1 MSVDTETEEFFDA
14 VESFEFATEEDLKDI
29 TIKIEKTINRLES
42 KKDLKLRSEFI
53 QVLTE
58 IKDEILVKNCN
69 VKTTEFDNSKDSEIE
84 ISETVIESTNTSVLS
99 IIDDKVQSVIE
110 EKVQIRDKDKT
121 FEEFHDP
128 QMNFKQNVII
138 KM

>member
-1 MSVDTETEEFFDA
+1 MGKFFVKMSGDTETEEFFDA

-29 TIKIEKTINRLES
+29 RIKIEKTINKLES
-42 KKDLKLRSEFI
+42 KKDLKLRNEFI

-58 IKDEILVKNCN
+58 IKDEILVKNDN
-69 VKTTEFDNSKDSEIE
+69 VKTTEFDNSKDSELE

-99 IIDDKVQSVIE
+99 IIDD
-110 EKVQIRDKDKT
+110 KVQIRDKDKT

-128 QMNFKQNVII
+128 QMNFKQNVRI

>member
-1 MSVDTETEEFFDA
+1 M
-14 VESFEFATEEDLKDI
+14 
-29 TIKIEKTINRLES
+29 ES

-69 VKTTEFDNSKDSEIE
+69 FKTTEFDNSKDSEIE